1 MKKMLLFIFA
11 LICLILLTACGGD
24 ISNVR
29 IKACSSDLYSEAE
42 ISDAIE
48 TALRYFRK
56 EFKGC
61 TLAEIG
67 YLGDERI
74 RNYQEFAV
82 RNKADDVIVLVS
94 SFTVGASGGDG
105 SLNPNSVY
113 WDWKWILVRSD
124 GGSWRHVDHGY

>member
-24 ISNVR
+24 IGKVR
-29 IKACSSDLYSEAE
+29 IQTCSSDLYSQEE

-48 TALRYFRK
+48 TALRHFRK
-56 EFKGC
+56 EFKDC

-67 YLGDERI
+67 YLGDEKI

-82 RNKADDVIVLVS
+82 RNQADDVIVLVS

-113 WDWKWILVRSD
+113 WDWKWILVRNN
-124 GGSWRHVDHGY
+124 GGKWRHVDHGY